1 MNALINVLLSST
13 FIAGVTVAV
22 INALSNRKINFTQY
36 FLKEYMMWILLVVEM
51 PAGIAGIIQCIK
63 DMSNYKQKK
72 VLYVIALLGLVASGV
87 YEMNSLIAYYGG
99 IDMIEEFEM
108 NTVSFLA

>member
-1 MNALINVLLSST
+1 VNALINVLLSST

-99 IDMIEEFEM
+99 IGMIEEFEM

>member
-36 FLKEYMMWILLVVEM
+36 FSKERNEWRREI
-51 PAGIAGIIQCIK
+51 
-63 DMSNYKQKK
+63 
-72 VLYVIALLGLVASGV
+72 
-87 YEMNSLIAYYGG
+87 
-99 IDMIEEFEM
+99 
-108 NTVSFLA
+108 